1 MAVIGSLAAFS
12 AGCSSTAS
20 PPNVDD
26 HLYPV
31 ADFALTER
39 SGETVHRSD
48 LLGKTWVAAFVF
60 TRCAGP
66 CAQVS
71 GAMARLQH
79 ELANSPDVVLVSFT
93 VDPEYDTPKVLS
105 EYAKRYSAD
114 PKRWLFLTGKPD
126 EVYRLIREGFKLTA
140 QPNEGA
146 ERAPGNE
153 VMHDTRLAVVDRR
166 GEIRGYFQATDPDG
180 VAQLEAKVRAIA
192 KEKP

>member
-1 MAVIGSLAAFS
+1 MAVIASWVASS
-12 AGCSSTAS
+12 ASCSSLGTPS
-20 PPNVDD
+20 TTDD
-26 HLYPV
+26 HLCPV
-31 ADFALTER
+31 PDFSLTER

-48 LLGKTWVAAFVF
+48 LLGKTWVAAFIF

-93 VDPEYDTPKVLS
+93 VDPEYDTPKVLT
-105 EYAKRYSAD
+105 EYAKRYTAD

-126 EVYRLIREGFKLTA
+126 DVYRLIREGFKLTA

-146 ERAPGNE
+146 DRTPGNE
-153 VMHDTRLAVVDRR
+153 VMHDTRLAVVDRK
-166 GEIRGYFQATDPDG
+166 GEIRGYFQATDPEA
-180 VAQLEAKVRAIA
+180 VAQLEAKVATIA